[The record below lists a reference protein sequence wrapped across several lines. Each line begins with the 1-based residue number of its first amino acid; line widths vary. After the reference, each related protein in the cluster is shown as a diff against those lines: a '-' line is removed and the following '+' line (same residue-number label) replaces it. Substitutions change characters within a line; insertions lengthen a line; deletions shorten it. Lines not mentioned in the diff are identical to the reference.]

1 MPKPT
6 RTPLACSAPASWAWG
21 ASRRLGG
28 EVSSQHLR
36 PTWSRR
42 ELRASRESGWPRWG
56 RGAPRSRAK
65 GAGRPFW
72 QFGAAT
78 ATSLGRI
85 ATPRGT
91 CRSGAPRRGT
101 WNLGIDSGLV
111 KAVFIRI
118 RAQSCIDR
126 PPSPPPS
133 WCAPRRS
140 APATPPSQ
148 LEGADATRGP
158 GRPKRLVVVAQGHRG
173 RPAAGSRRRTPSYKF
188 TSTTLLADYIHTL
201 HTHSRT

>member
-1 MPKPT
+1 MNKPRGDRHEGVLYEVLRPT
-6 RTPLACSAPASWAWG
+6 RTPLAHSAPASWAWE

-28 EVSSQHLR
+28 EVSSQHLGV
-36 PTWSRR
+36 TWSRR
-42 ELRASRESGWPRWG
+42 ELRVTRESGWPRWG

-65 GAGRPFW
+65 GAGRPFC

-85 ATPRGT
+85 ATRRGA
-91 CRSGAPRRGT
+91 CRSRAPRRGT
-101 WNLGIDSGLV
+101 RDLDIDSRLV
-111 KAVFIRI
+111 QAVFIRI

-140 APATPPSQ
+140 ARHPA
-148 LEGADATRGP
+148 
-158 GRPKRLVVVAQGHRG
+158 RPNREHGGHARSS
-173 RPAAGSRRRTPSYKF
+173 PTQTAC
-188 TSTTLLADYIHTL
+188 
-201 HTHSRT
+201 